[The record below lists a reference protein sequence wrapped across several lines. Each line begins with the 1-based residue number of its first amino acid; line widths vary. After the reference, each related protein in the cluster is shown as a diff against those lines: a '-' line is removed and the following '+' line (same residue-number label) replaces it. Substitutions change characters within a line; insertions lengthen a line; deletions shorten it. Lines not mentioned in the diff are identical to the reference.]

1 MELNEKQYRLIAG
14 LLPIQ
19 RGNVKIPNHTLLNAP
34 IYRCENGCKW
44 RALPKAFG
52 DWHTIYVR
60 LDRWSENGVLDRVY
74 ATLAAEGLLDM
85 SVGSLD
91 STAVKVHP
99 DAHGAPK
106 KTVSRR

>member
-1 MELNEKQYRLIAG
+1 MELTEKQYRRIAD

-19 RGNVKIPNHTLLNAP
+19 RGNVKIPNHTLLNAL

-44 RALPKAFG
+44 RSLPKTFG

-60 LDRWSENGVLDRVY
+60 LDRWSANGVLERVY
-74 ATLAAEGLLDM
+74 NALAAEGIITM
-85 SVGSLD
+85 RVCSLD
-91 STAVKVHP
+91 SAAVKVHP

-106 KTVSRR
+106 KTVSRP

>member
-1 MELNEKQYRLIAG
+1 MELNEKQYQRIAR
-14 LLPIQ
+14 LLPTQ
-19 RGNVKIPNHTLLNAP
+19 RGNVKIQNHALLNAL

-44 RALPKAFG
+44 RALPETFG

-74 ATLAAEGLLDM
+74 AALAAEGLLDM
-85 SVGSLD
+85 SVCSLD
-91 STAVKVHP
+91 SMAVKAHP

-106 KTVSRR
+106 KTAPRR